1 MGGFGSRGGV
11 FLMAPVK
18 RRGASDTPPVWVTK
32 SGYSQPCHVP
42 GADPPF
48 SLRCEDYFEKL
59 DGGDPDWRDGS
70 KSRST
75 P

>member
-18 RRGASDTPPVWVTK
+18 RRIPSDTLPVWVSK
-32 SGYSQPCHVP
+32 SGLAHSSFDP
-42 GADPPF
+42 GADPQG
-48 SLRCEDYFEKL
+48 SSRWEDYFETL
-59 DGGDPDWRDGS
+59 YADDANSGQSSEP
-70 KSRST
+70 RSE

>member
-18 RRGASDTPPVWVTK
+18 RRIPSDTLPVWVTK
-32 SGYSQPCHVP
+32 SGRARGSLEPSAYPQE
-42 GADPPF
+42 
-48 SLRCEDYFEKL
+48 SLRWEDYFETLYADDADSGPSSK
-59 DGGDPDWRDGS
+59 PGS
-70 KSRST
+70 E

>member
-18 RRGASDTPPVWVTK
+18 RRIPSDTLPVWVSK
-32 SGYSQPCHVP
+32 SGLAHSSLQPDAESQV
-42 GADPPF
+42 G
-48 SLRCEDYFEKL
+48 SRWEDYFETL
-59 DGGDPDWRDGS
+59 YADDPNSGQSSEPGS
-70 KSRST
+70 E